1 MLIVLSCGALF
12 TYLGAIPADAHN
24 AWPWGLSVLLYK
36 IRVCRFCYIR
46 YNMMP
51 CRGLQVRS
59 GTPEG
64 SQLMLVM
71 IGLGQIC
78 RSGPSSCS

>member
-36 IRVCRFCYIR
+36 IQYDASMWVPSWTSYTGAHLLLMMFGSAR
-46 YNMMP
+46 YAGAVP
-51 CRGLQVRS
+51 A
-59 GTPEG
+59 
-64 SQLMLVM
+64 
-71 IGLGQIC
+71 
-78 RSGPSSCS
+78 CS